1 MRYSSWLIALLFAGT
16 AVTAQANKFYKW
28 TDANGNV
35 HYSQTKPKHQKK
47 AKQLDIRAGKGSPV
61 AKTTPEATKKAKGK
75 QKNNPEK
82 KQIEE
87 LQGKVKKQNDH
98 MKAQRCKNLKTSL
111 DNLLEGGRIYE
122 MQDGKRNYLSGK
134 QIEER
139 RTKVKQAYQKDCS

>member
-35 HYSQTKPKHQKK
+35 HYSQTKPKYQKQ
-47 AKQLDIRAGKGSPV
+47 AKQLDIRAGKSTPV
-61 AKTTPEATKKAKGK
+61 TKAAPKAAKQTQDK
-75 QKNNPEK
+75 QSSPEK
-82 KQIEE
+82 KQIDE
-87 LQGKVKKQNDH
+87 LKGQVKKQNDH